1 MNSTSTFRLQVEG
14 MHCSACHEK
23 ITRVLENAG
32 AHILEIDPQNRFFI
46 LQAPSEFSLDEARAL
61 LWQAGPYRPIDLI
74 PVSYK
79 KSSSHAAGSPL
90 PDYPILVAALS
101 LIAVTSFITALEM
114 ERGKVS
120 LMHWMHA
127 FMAGFFL
134 VFGFLKMMDIKGF
147 ARSFSRYDLVA
158 ARLPWYGFA
167 YPFLE
172 MMAGWLYILLPEN
185 KILNLACLIWMIIGA
200 AGAVRGLMKPSGTPV
215 ECACMGS
222 RIRLPLSWITVAEY
236 LLMASMTIPA
246 LLLD

>member
-1 MNSTSTFRLQVEG
+1 MNSTSTFRLQIEG

-32 AHILEIDPQNRFFI
+32 AHILEIDPQNRFLI
-46 LQAPSEFSLDEARAL
+46 LQAPAGFSLEEARAL

-74 PVSYK
+74 PVSRK
-79 KSSSHAAGSPL
+79 KSSSNIAGSPR
-90 PDYPILVAALS
+90 PDYPILIAALS
-101 LIAVTSFITALEM
+101 LIAVTSFITAWEM
-114 ERGKVS
+114 ERGKIS

-134 VFGFLKMMDIKGF
+134 VFGFFKMMDIKAF

-158 ARLPWYGFA
+158 ARWPWYGFA

-172 MMAGWLYILLPEN
+172 VGAGWLYILIPEN
-185 KILNLACLIWMIIGA
+185 KILNLACLIWMIAGA
-200 AGAVRGLMKPSGTPV
+200 AGAVRGLLRASGPPV
-215 ECACMGS
+215 DCACMGS